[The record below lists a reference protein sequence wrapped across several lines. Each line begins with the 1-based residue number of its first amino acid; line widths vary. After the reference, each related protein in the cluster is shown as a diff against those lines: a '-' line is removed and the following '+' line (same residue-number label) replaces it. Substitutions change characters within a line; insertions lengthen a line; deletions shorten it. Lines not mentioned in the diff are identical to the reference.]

1 MDYVKDYKLD
11 ARPDRIDLRDRQY
24 MPPLT
29 SLEPEFP
36 SSKIVE
42 EFFPKYAEDHMVLDQ
57 GREGACTGF
66 GLAAMINYL
75 FWRREIE
82 HIFEEDRNIMD
93 FSPPPKVS
101 TRMLYHLARFYDE
114 WPGEDYEGSSCRG
127 AVKAWHRH
135 GVCEEEYWP
144 YRDDNG
150 KVKFIEPR
158 KDWDRDAAKRPMG
171 VYYRITKDSI
181 SDMQAAIQDVGAVYV
196 SARVHEGWNLDNVQT
211 TMKHENLP
219 VIEWY
224 KDIKRTGGHAF
235 ALVGYNKRGFV
246 IQNSWGEFWGAK
258 GFAVITYDDWLA
270 NGSDAWVC
278 VLGAPQVES
287 MPSHFIAPRDA
298 MAKGRFA
305 KLATVARTKGEHSYQ
320 DPKVKRWD
328 VSEAYEH
335 TVVMGNDGRVI
346 NRLIANENA
355 LATVN
360 DIVVSKPAEFFNDTG
375 SASIAI
381 YAHGGLND
389 EESSIERIQT
399 MAPYFKANGVYP
411 LFFTWKT
418 GFLDSLLNIL
428 EDSTARIFHRAEG
441 LDDLI
446 EDAKR
451 KALDVLDRTLE
462 LACENLGVKAIWSQM
477 KQNADEAA
485 KSGDNDRGAFL
496 LAAGLAKLRE
506 DFPELK
512 IHLIGHSAGSIL
524 LGHMLD
530 DFARHNLM
538 VGSTTLY
545 APACSINFANRHYIK
560 AAQKGIMNPD
570 DLVIHT
576 LSSQREIDDTVGPY
590 QKSLLYLVSRAL
602 EESHK
607 TPLLGMVDVFN
618 PENNKNSWNKKTV
631 SHLKK
636 WQEFFMQHSENIRI
650 IEREHVVTARKY
662 EQNRELDLAVID
674 SAHGSFDNDVDVVDE
689 TLRRITGKAELDHK
703 VENLRF

>member
-1 MDYVKDYKLD
+1 MDYIKNYKLD

-29 SLEPEFP
+29 SLEPVFP
-36 SSKIVE
+36 PDKIVE
-42 EFFPKYAEDHMVLDQ
+42 EFFSQYAEDHMVLDQ

-75 FWRREIE
+75 FWRRKIE
-82 HIFEEDRNIMD
+82 RTLGEGGSTMGFT
-93 FSPPPKVS
+93 PPQKVS

-135 GVCEEEYWP
+135 GVCSDELWR

-150 KVKFIEPR
+150 KVKFLEPEEG
-158 KDWDRDAAKRPMG
+158 WDKDAAKRPMG

-181 SDMQAAIQDVGAVYV
+181 SDMQAALQDVGAVYV
-196 SARVHEGWNLDNVQT
+196 SARVHEGWNLDNVST
-211 TMKHENLP
+211 SMSHENLP
-219 VIEWY
+219 VIKWY
-224 KDIKRTGGHAF
+224 ENIKQTGGHAF
-235 ALVGYNKRGFV
+235 ALVGYNEKGFV
-246 IQNSWGEFWGAK
+246 IQNSWGEYWGAM
-258 GFAVITYDDWLA
+258 GFAVISYDDWLA

-278 VLGAPQVES
+278 VLGVPQLER
-287 MPSHFIAPRDA
+287 MPSHFIAPSAA
-298 MAKGRFA
+298 MPKGNFA
-305 KLATVARTKGEHSYQ
+305 RLATVARAKGEHDYQ
-320 DPKVKRWD
+320 DQAVKRWD
-328 VSEAYEH
+328 VSAAYEH
-335 TVVMGNDGRVI
+335 SIVMGNDGRVI

-355 LATVN
+355 STTVN
-360 DIVVSKPAEFFNDTG
+360 DIAYVKPSEFISTSD
-375 SASIAI
+375 SPSIAI

-389 EESSIERIQT
+389 EESSIQRIQT

-441 LDDLI
+441 LEDLI

-485 KSGDNDRGAFL
+485 KSGDHDRGAFL
-496 LAAGLAKLRE
+496 LAAGLAKLKS

-512 IHLIGHSAGSIL
+512 IHLVGHSAGSIL

-530 DFARHNLM
+530 DLTRHNLKA
-538 VGSTTLY
+538 SSLTLY
-545 APACSINFANRHYIK
+545 APACSVNFANRHYIK
-560 AAQKGIMNPD
+560 AAQKGTLNPD
-570 DLVIHT
+570 DIIIHS

-590 QKSLLYLVSRAL
+590 RKSLLYLVSRAL

-607 TPLLGMVDVFN
+607 TPLLGMADIFD
-618 PENNKNSWNKKTV
+618 PEKNIGNWNKKTV

-636 WQEFFMQHSENIRI
+636 WQEFFMPQSDNLRI
-650 IEREHVVTARKY
+650 IEQEHIITARKY
-662 EQNRELDLAVID
+662 TGDDPVNLAVID

-689 TLRRITGKAELDHK
+689 TLRRITGKAKLDHQ